1 MPATP
6 TSAWRILIVD
16 DDPLVCDSLRRML
29 EVDGRQ
35 VAIAIS
41 AGEALALCDKQAFDL
56 VIIDYLMPVMKGD
69 KLALTIRERFPDKP
83 IIMITAD
90 AEKLESLKENPPGVD
105 LVIGKPFKLGELREA
120 VSRVLLKTEGQVNK
134 L

>member
-1 MPATP
+1 MPATT
-6 TSAWRILIVD
+6 TSAWRILVVD

-35 VAIAIS
+35 VALAVS
-41 AGEALALCDKQAFDL
+41 AKDALTLCDKQAFDL
-56 VIIDYLMPVMKGD
+56 IIIDYLMPVMKGD
-69 KLALTIRERFPDKP
+69 KLALVIKERYPDKP

-105 LVIGKPFKLGELREA
+105 LVIGKPFQLNELREA
-120 VSRVLLKTEGQVNK
+120 VSRVLLKR
-134 L
+134 